1 MDTTDPAS
9 IRRLAGIALVTG
21 LSVAAAAA
29 VLALLTGSFDDTDT
43 RVIATSVGFALCS
56 AVASTGAAARLR
68 PSQTLQTLGTLTV
81 LASVASFLILAIGLW
96 GDDDAAS
103 EGLWRSFACVA
114 VFAIACSHAC
124 AMLGAARRADT
135 DSIRLLTRS
144 AVGFGA
150 FDSAS
155 VILLAAGIF
164 DSVEEPWPRIFGATL
179 VLLVLTSI
187 LPSILRRMQAP
198 AAPATVAPT
207 TNGAGD
213 SADEFLASA
222 VVRIA
227 DRIDALNSDPGN
239 RAPEISAEVQRLKT
253 LAQSFEN

>member
-1 MDTTDPAS
+1 VDTTDPAS

-43 RVIATSVGFALCS
+43 RVILTSVAFALSS

-68 PSQTLQTLGTLTV
+68 PSQTLQALGTLTV
-81 LASVASFLILAIGLW
+81 LAAVASFLLLVIGLW
-96 GDDDAAS
+96 GDYDAGS
-103 EGLWRSFACVA
+103 EGLWRTFGCVA
-114 VFAIACSHAC
+114 IFGIACSHAC
-124 AMLGAARRADT
+124 AMLGAGRRADT
-135 DSIRLLTRS
+135 DSIRFLTRS
-144 AVGFGA
+144 AISFGA
-150 FDSAS
+150 FDSLS
-155 VILLAAGIF
+155 VILLMAGIF

-187 LPSILRRMQAP
+187 LPSILRRMQVRAE
-198 AAPATVAPT
+198 PATVASS

-222 VVRIA
+222 VIRIA

-239 RAPEISAEVQRLKT
+239 RAPEINAELKRLKN